1 MNITY
6 VSLVSATSNLSSPP
20 IIDQTRSLL
29 QVVITEVVFN
39 NGVIE
44 FQSNKLVFEEKGDVM
59 IIIPVLRHSG
69 FDGSVG
75 AYYELASKNISTED
89 VKPLNGIIMFSAN
102 ETLRNITFTMNN
114 DEVPELTEY
123 FMVELTKPL
132 GGVKLGEQDR
142 VEVIIEANDHPFG
155 LIGYVLVSLWQFKL
169 VSLRQSK
176 QIFYAY
182 HWLKLFRGKHCSL
195 EAATRGVL

>member
-44 FQSNKLVFEEKGDVM
+44 FQSNKLVFEEKDDVM
-59 IIIPVLRHSG
+59 IVIPVLRHSG

-169 VSLRQSK
+169 VSL
-176 QIFYAY
+176 
-182 HWLKLFRGKHCSL
+182 
-195 EAATRGVL
+195 